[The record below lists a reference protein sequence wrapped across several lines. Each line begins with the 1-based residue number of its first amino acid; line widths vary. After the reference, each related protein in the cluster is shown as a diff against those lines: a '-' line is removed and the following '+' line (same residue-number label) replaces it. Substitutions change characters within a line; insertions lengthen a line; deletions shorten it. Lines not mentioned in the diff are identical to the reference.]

1 MCCNFQKCGKQSR
14 TCLENTRAVN
24 IAATISTTM
33 VYPFADHQSRHYCAK
48 QAQLFHSYV
57 CSYER
62 PVVMSGI
69 WRNFQKCR
77 KQSPTYLERENSS
90 KPPFLLQ
97 SHPND
102 DAWRKK
108 RNNCAA
114 QQPCAHQLSESRFEN
129 LRIEV
134 VELSGAHQGIDINV
148 FAVKLLTP
156 IT

>member
-1 MCCNFQKCGKQSR
+1 M
-14 TCLENTRAVN
+14 
-24 IAATISTTM
+24 
-33 VYPFADHQSRHYCAK
+33 
-48 QAQLFHSYV
+48 AQLPKVQKTIAHLPRAR
-57 CSYER
+57 E
-62 PVVMSGI
+62 
-69 WRNFQKCR
+69 FQ
-77 KQSPTYLERENSS
+77 QATVSPS
-90 KPPFLLQ
+90 K
-97 SHPND
+97 SPND